1 VALLVGPDLAR
12 LEEYASQTSVEAEAL
27 PPSPDTVF
35 QEQRFRLGEA
45 ETGQET
51 AHTAAHV
58 AAQNTDPDS
67 EVLRRVYRTG
77 IQTPCAGPHGAI
89 ALLSGETVLI
99 HTATQ
104 CPDHVARSVSA
115 ILSIN
120 QELVQVEPS
129 CLGLYLD
136 GKSWYPSLI
145 ACHAALGAFITGKP
159 VKLVLTREEDF
170 RYSPKSNETAI
181 ELCGRL
187 EDKRT
192 ELDMTIRVTMGA
204 AAVFTDT
211 ILDRLSLGCLGA
223 YRYSAVRLEAYAL
236 KTGIPPQGPHT
247 GFGMPAAFFAIER
260 HVSSMADAL
269 RQDPAQWRKK
279 RLLRRNE
286 HLPSDQVREAAPES
300 LIDAVAAMG
309 DYYRKWASYELLR
322 SHRRLSE
329 WNLKDEP
336 LRGIGIALAFQ
347 PDDAGPYSWGAAVVE
362 VSIDLGEPK
371 LRGIWLSVD
380 GGALDEEQA
389 RRSLKRSAIHAVSWA
404 MGEGIS
410 YHEGRLDAGFFY
422 NNDMVQAPGDIP
434 PIHIGF
440 IRNDDKNGDPRAIG
454 ELPFS
459 TIPAAYV
466 QAVSQAMDHC
476 FDHIPLS
483 AGDIWQADDA
493 RLKGDAETLAG
504 KSKEALS

>member
-1 VALLVGPDLAR
+1 
-12 LEEYASQTSVEAEAL
+12 
-27 PPSPDTVF
+27 
-35 QEQRFRLGEA
+35 
-45 ETGQET
+45 
-51 AHTAAHV
+51 
-58 AAQNTDPDS
+58 
-67 EVLRRVYRTG
+67 
-77 IQTPCAGPHGAI
+77 
-89 ALLSGETVLI
+89 
-99 HTATQ
+99 
-104 CPDHVARSVSA
+104 
-115 ILSIN
+115 
-120 QELVQVEPS
+120 
-129 CLGLYLD
+129 
-136 GKSWYPSLI
+136 
-145 ACHAALGAFITGKP
+145 
-159 VKLVLTREEDF
+159 
-170 RYSPKSNETAI
+170 
-181 ELCGRL
+181 
-187 EDKRT
+187 
-192 ELDMTIRVTMGA
+192 MGA
-204 AAVFTDT
+204 AGVFTDT

-223 YRYSAVRLEAYAL
+223 YKYSALRLEAHAL
-236 KTGIPPQGPHT
+236 KTSIPPQGPLS
-247 GFGMPAAFFAIER
+247 GFGLPAAFFAIER
-260 HVSSMADAL
+260 HVSYMADAL
-269 RQDPAQWRKK
+269 HQDPAQWRKK

-286 HLPSDQVREAAPES
+286 HLPSGQVREAAPES

-347 PDDAGPYSWGAAVVE
+347 PDDAGPCAWGAAVVE

-380 GGALDEEQA
+380 GGALHEEQA
-389 RRSLKRSAIHAVSWA
+389 RRTLKRSAIHALSWA

-422 NNDMVQAPGDIP
+422 NNYTVQAPGDIP

-440 IRNDDKNGDPRAIG
+440 IRNDDKNGDAAPRAIG

-483 AGDIWQADDA
+483 AGDLWQADDA
-493 RLKGDAETLAG
+493 RLRSDSDAETPAG